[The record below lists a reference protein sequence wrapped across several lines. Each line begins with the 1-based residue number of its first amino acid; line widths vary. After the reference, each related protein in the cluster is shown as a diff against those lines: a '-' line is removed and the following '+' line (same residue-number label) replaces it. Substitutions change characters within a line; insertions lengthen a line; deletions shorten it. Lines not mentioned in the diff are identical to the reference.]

1 MQFFEFLILSL
12 VAGLLANIAALP
24 VGLAEKRAIVTV
36 IETITAPRLNAQTL
50 AANPTTPNLVFP
62 VASPPTA
69 VVAPI
74 AATPVAV
81 APVATTPVA
90 IAPVATPVAQAPAA
104 TTKSSPFAFLL
115 DLFDDFDSDDTT
127 AAPAPAAATQAA
139 VAALPAATTS
149 SSSSKGFFSSI
160 LGGLSDLFGF
170 GSSSSTPSST
180 STGTTSTSTGATNVV
195 PVAPVASDTSTTNA
209 GSTGTSG
216 GTGTGSGSG
225 SVADWYSLTSQA
237 SIPTGITTGTY
248 NSKYAVGSKGITYSP
263 YQKSGSC
270 KTAQMVAEDMAKL
283 GAFSVIRLYSTD
295 CNGIENVLDSISS
308 SQKVFLGIWNIDSA
322 SVISGM
328 QAIESAVKTTS
339 RGWSAVDTIAIGNE
353 QVNSGDATVAQVQAG
368 LATARN
374 WIKQNPGY
382 TGPVVSVDTLI
393 AVIKNPDLCSA
404 SDYLAVNCHPYFT
417 GSVAPGDS
425 GPWLLS
431 RIAALKSVCGQD
443 KQVVITETG
452 WPTAGNSIGTCVPS
466 KNNQATALQS
476 LVSSLGDQMF
486 AFTMY
491 NDYWKSPGPYD
502 IEQSWGIFGNPQF

>member
-1 MQFFEFLILSL
+1 MQLLEFLVLSL
-12 VAGLLANIAALP
+12 VAGLLANVAALP

-36 IETITAPRLNAQTL
+36 IETVTAPRPNAQTL
-50 AANPTTPNLVFP
+50 AANPTTPNIVFP
-62 VASPPTA
+62 TATTPAAAPVAETTPPA
-69 VVAPI
+69 VVTP
-74 AATPVAV
+74 AATTPAAV
-81 APVATTPVA
+81 APAAADNTVQAA
-90 IAPVATPVAQAPAA
+90 APAA
-104 TTKSSPFAFLL
+104 TTKSGPFAFLFN
-115 DLFDDFDSDDTT
+115 LFDDFDSDDT
-127 AAPAPAAATQAA
+127 AAATTQPAVATQAAAATQ
-139 VAALPAATTS
+139 PTTAPS
-149 SSSSKGFFSSI
+149 SSSSSSSSNGFFSS
-160 LGGLSDLFGF
+160 LFGGLSDLFGF
-170 GSSSSTPSST
+170 GSPSSSSSSSGT
-180 STGTTSTSTGATNVV
+180 STGTAATNVI
-195 PVAPVASDTSTTNA
+195 PVSPAASNSNS

-216 GTGTGSGSG
+216 GTGTSG
-225 SVADWYSLTSQA
+225 SVAEWYSLTSQG
-237 SIPTGITTGTY
+237 SIPTDVTTGSY

-283 GAFSVIRLYSTD
+283 SAFSVIRLYSTD
-295 CNGIENVLDSISS
+295 CNGIENVLANIDS

-322 SVISGM
+322 SVVSGM
-328 QAIESAVKTTS
+328 QAIESAIKTTS

-353 QVNSGDATVAQVQAG
+353 QVNSGDGTVAQVQAG
-368 LATARN
+368 LAAARN

-393 AVIKNPDLCSA
+393 AVINNPALCSA

-417 GSVAPGDS
+417 GSVSPSDS
-425 GPWLLS
+425 GKWLLS
-431 RIAALKSVCGQD
+431 RIAALKSVCGED

-466 KNNQATALQS
+466 KQNQATALQS

-502 IEQSWGIFGNPQF
+502 IEQSWGIFGNPEF